1 MPVPTPARAQRCAI
15 YTRKS
20 TDDARDAEFNS
31 IESQRDICA
40 AYITCQQHRQW
51 EAIAPSYDDG
61 GQSGATL
68 HRPALQRLLR
78 DIECGAI
85 DIVVIYKI
93 DRLTRSLGD
102 FIRLVAAFERARVK
116 FVSVTQAFDTSDS
129 MGRLVLNILL
139 TFAQFERELIADR
152 VRDKVAAIKR
162 RGLINGGKPP
172 YGYDIVEGR
181 LVVNAAEAERVRAI
195 FRRYL
200 EVGICCAVFRE
211 LRAQGMTGKAYVT
224 RTGAVVGGGPVSHT
238 MIYHMLQ
245 NPTYAGRVPHNGESY
260 PGEHEA
266 IVDEATWH
274 AVQEQMTRRQR
285 FGPVPR
291 QPLNLLK
298 RLLRDTQGRRLI
310 IRTSGKR
317 MHRYYQSEKTA
328 LAAQPGIRPFRM
340 PARDLED
347 LVLATVKE
355 AFDDRE
361 QIRAALRV
369 LGRRGDDLHLLPR
382 RAPAACA
389 RLDRAEPEQRREM
402 LRCLISEGEVSA
414 HHLTLEFRTI
424 EVARLLAWD
433 GIGLFEGDRA
443 AWGTNEPG
451 FAVRRPLDEVRFNRM
466 VEMPVEPIPQEQRST
481 PRADLLRL
489 IRTAREA
496 QSAVDAECDAGLNQL
511 AGRFRCSTQRF
522 CRILRL
528 NYLAPDI
535 VAAILVGAQPMDLT
549 AQRLLHGALP
559 LDWDLQ
565 RRMFGFPTRADP
577 KAATLAKPIATGS
590 ESASRPAPSG

>member
-1 MPVPTPARAQRCAI
+1 METTMAAPTLARAQRCAI

-20 TDDARDAEFNS
+20 TSNARDPEFNS

-40 AYITCQQHRQW
+40 AYITCQQHREW
-51 EAIAPSYDDG
+51 AKLPETYDDS

-78 DIECGAI
+78 DIECGAV

-102 FIRLVAAFERARVK
+102 FIRLVAAFDRAHVK

-172 YGYDIVEGR
+172 YGYDTLDGR
-181 LVVNAAEAERVRAI
+181 LIVNAAEADKVKSI

-200 EVGICCAVFRE
+200 EVGICCALFRE
-211 LRAQGMTGKAYVT
+211 LKAQGMTGKAHVT
-224 RTGAVVGGGPVSHT
+224 RRGDVVGGGPVTQS

-245 NPTYAGRVPHNGESY
+245 NPTYAGRVPHNGDSY
-260 PGEHEA
+260 PGEHQA
-266 IVDEATWH
+266 IIDDETWG
-274 AVQEQMTRRQR
+274 AVQEQMARRKR
-285 FGPVPR
+285 FGPIPR

-310 IRTSGKR
+310 IRASGKR
-317 MHRYYQSEKTA
+317 MHRYYESEKTP
-328 LAAQPGIRPFRM
+328 LAAQWGIRRFRM
-340 PARDLED
+340 PADDLEE
-347 LVLATVKE
+347 LVLATVRE
-355 AFDDRE
+355 ALDNRE
-361 QIRAALRV
+361 QVRAALRV
-369 LGRRGDDLHLLPR
+369 LGRRGDELHLLPR

-389 RLDRAEPEQRREM
+389 RLDQAEPEQRREM
-402 LRCLISEGEVSA
+402 LRALISEGEVSA
-414 HHLTLEFRTI
+414 HNLMLEFRTI
-424 EVARLLAWD
+424 EVARFLAWD
-433 GIGLFEGDRA
+433 GIGVFEGDQAGWRSS
-443 AWGTNEPG
+443 EPT
-451 FAVRRPLDEVRFNRM
+451 FTVRRPLDEVRFNRM
-466 VEMPVEPIPQEQRST
+466 VEMPVEPIAQERRAT
-481 PRADLLRL
+481 PRADLVRL
-489 IRTAREA
+489 IRTARHA
-496 QSAVDAECDAGLNQL
+496 QSAVDAECDVGLNQM
-511 AGRFRCSTQRF
+511 AGRFHCSTQRF

-535 VAAILVGAQPMDLT
+535 VAAILVGAQPQGLT
-549 AQRLLHGALP
+549 CQRLLHGVLP

-565 RRMFGFPTRADP
+565 RRMFGFPAR
-577 KAATLAKPIATGS
+577 
-590 ESASRPAPSG
+590 SGR